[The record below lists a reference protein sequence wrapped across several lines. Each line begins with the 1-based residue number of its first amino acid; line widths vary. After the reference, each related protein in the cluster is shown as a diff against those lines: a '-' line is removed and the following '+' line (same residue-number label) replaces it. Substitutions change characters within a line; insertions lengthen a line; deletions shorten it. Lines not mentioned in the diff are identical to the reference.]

1 MNRVSVKNLFNLFLV
16 SACFW
21 RQQPM
26 TERIPIKNYDDPSLD
41 IGAFSITGHN
51 HGEGSLSRYEH
62 YTRDKRA
69 GRRIFGLYAEQVE
82 SVDVNRGYRVK
93 KHLVRKAN
101 PVHSIL
107 LVPELHKRRSERDP
121 ELLRKQQMAY
131 RPC

>member
-1 MNRVSVKNLFNLFLV
+1 MNRVSVKNLFNLFLA
-16 SACFW
+16 SICFW
-21 RQQPM
+21 RNHPKI
-26 TERIPIKNYDDPSLD
+26 TTREYDNPTLS
-41 IGAFSITGHN
+41 GFSITGHN
-51 HGEGSLSRYEH
+51 HSEGSLSRYAH

-69 GRRIFGLYAEQVE
+69 CRRIFGLYAEQVE

-93 KHLVRKAN
+93 KRLVMKAN

-107 LVPELHKRRSERDP
+107 LVPELRKRRSERDP